1 MVILVS
7 KKHTILVTGA
17 GGPAG
22 INTIRGLRRY
32 YRIIATDMSEYSEG
46 FIFSDKH
53 YIIHPAKDKRFL
65 QDIDRI
71 IYEEGINLGI
81 LTVDEEIEVIS
92 RFYKKYKE
100 IFILHP
106 PRTVGIC
113 LDKYLTY
120 KYFSG
125 KIPEIVPEFSLDP
138 LELKSGIIIKKPRKG
153 RGSIDV
159 ELGSKESMVKEEG
172 FVYMEYLPGKEWTV
186 DIITGKDGEALA
198 IVPRIRIK
206 TRGGV
211 SVIGKVKLDE
221 KIIDYSK
228 RILKELEFSGALNIQ
243 FREDKDGK
251 PKLQEINPR
260 FSGGLD
266 ITIAAGANLPQ
277 ILVDLWLFGRK
288 PKEVRVREGIYYKVW
303 NVISFKI

>member
-1 MVILVS
+1 MVILVL
-7 KKHTILVTGA
+7 KKHAILVTGA

-53 YIIHPAKDKRFL
+53 HIVHPARDGRFL

-71 IYEEGINLGI
+71 VDEEGIDLGI
-81 LTVDEEIEVIS
+81 LTVDEEIEVLS
-92 RFYKKYKE
+92 RLYKKYKE

-106 PRTVGIC
+106 PKTIGIC

-138 LELKSGIIIKKPRKG
+138 SELKSKIIIRKPRKG
-153 RGSIDV
+153 RGSREV
-159 ELGSKESMVKEEG
+159 RLESKEFVVAEKG

-186 DIITGKDGEALA
+186 DIITDKDGGALA

-211 SVIGKVKLDE
+211 SVVGKVKLDE
-221 KIIDYSK
+221 KIIGYSK

-266 ITIAAGANLPQ
+266 ITMAAGANLPK
-277 ILVDLWLFGRK
+277 ILVDLWLFNRK

-303 NVISFKI
+303 NVISL